1 MRAERTLFGLHAA
14 GVVLAVAAALVW
26 PRAGQAALM
35 VPLGGADTR
44 TVIGWAA
51 QENAPLLV
59 LDTASGRVI
68 ARMTDNR
75 SMLRALGQGI
85 VPIAAPAPGCRADR
99 QR

>member
-1 MRAERTLFGLHAA
+1 MRDGRAVFGLHAA
-14 GVVLAVAAALVW
+14 GAVLALAAAFVW

-51 QENAPLLV
+51 QENAPLLA
-59 LDTASGRVI
+59 LDTTSGRVI
-68 ARMTDNR
+68 ARMADNR

-85 VPIAAPAPGCRADR
+85 IPIAAPAPGCRSDTR
-99 QR
+99 S